1 MPGVVSRAKRVV
13 ARSPRAYHAASV
25 ANTLARFAARRLSEP
40 DFAAFAQFGDR
51 EGIFLDVGANQG
63 QSALS
68 FRLVNRRMPILSIE
82 ANAFHDRQLQRV
94 RRLASPF
101 EYMICA
107 AGTTERSATLYV
119 PSYRG
124 VRLTG
129 EASLDADE
137 ARNPWWVEQQGGDV
151 RDVTLDE
158 VPVQVRRLDDLG
170 LHPAFVKI
178 DVEGAEGE
186 VLGGLTETIE
196 RHRPVFLTEAASS
209 RDDVGAFFAERDY
222 RPLARDANGRLGEP
236 RDRST
241 QNLFYVPV
249 EQGIPA
255 SG

>member
-1 MPGVVSRAKRVV
+1 MPGVITRVKRVV
-13 ARSPRAYHAASV
+13 ARSPRAYQAASV
-25 ANTLARFAARRLSEP
+25 ATTVGRFAARRLSEA

-68 FRLVNRRMPILSIE
+68 FRLVNPRMPILSVE
-82 ANAFHDRQLQRV
+82 ANPFHERHLRVV
-94 RRLASPF
+94 RRLARPF
-101 EYMICA
+101 DYLICA
-107 AGTTERSATLYV
+107 AGTTEGSATLYV
-119 PSYRG
+119 PSYHG
-124 VRLTG
+124 LRLTG
-129 EASLDADE
+129 EASLSADE
-137 ARNPWWVEQQGGDV
+137 ARSPWWVEQQGGDV

-178 DVEGAEGE
+178 DVEGAERE

-209 RDDVGAFFAERDY
+209 RDQVGAFFAERGY
-222 RPLARDANGRLGEP
+222 RPLAGNADGRLSEP

-249 EQGIPA
+249 EQGVPA